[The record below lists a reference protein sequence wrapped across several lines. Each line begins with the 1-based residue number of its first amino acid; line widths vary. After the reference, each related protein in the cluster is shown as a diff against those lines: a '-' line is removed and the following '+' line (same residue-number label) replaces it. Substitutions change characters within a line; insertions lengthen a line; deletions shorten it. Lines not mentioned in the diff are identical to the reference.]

1 MFLALCALSAALLLP
16 SSDSAAIRYNNMLES
31 HYFHLCNR
39 GAELSDGY
47 LYLLLDIGDIGDQAP
62 V

>member
-1 MFLALCALSAALLLP
+1 MILALCALSVVLLLP
-16 SSDSAAIRYNNMLES
+16 SSDSAAIRYNNLLGS
-31 HYFHLCNR
+31 PYYHLCNR

-47 LYLLLDIGDIGDQAP
+47 LHLVLDIKDLGYQTA